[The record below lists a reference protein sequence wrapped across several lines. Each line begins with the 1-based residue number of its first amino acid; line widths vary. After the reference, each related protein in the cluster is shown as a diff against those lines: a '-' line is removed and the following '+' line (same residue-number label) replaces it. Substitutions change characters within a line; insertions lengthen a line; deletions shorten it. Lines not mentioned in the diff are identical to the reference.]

1 MNNEVARPTRW
12 WWSSSLLLVA
22 SLGGLAVGAMCRAA
36 GSTSAS
42 SAVWTATT
50 LLGVLP
56 AAWFVIDA
64 ARHRRIG
71 ADVLA
76 LAALIGALA
85 VGEVLAGAIITV
97 MLASGRAL
105 EARASRR
112 AQRDLSA
119 LVGRTPR
126 VAHRLTDGTLDE
138 VAIESIVPGD
148 LLLVKPGEVLAVDGR
163 VERESAVLDESALTG
178 ESRPVDRSVG
188 DPVRSGVVNAGGPF
202 EMRATTASADST
214 YAGIVR
220 LVEQAEASSAPFVR
234 LADRYSAV
242 FLAIASV
249 TAGIAWAVS
258 GDPVRAVAVLV
269 VATPCPL
276 ILAAPVA
283 IVAGLSRAARFGVVI
298 KGGAALERLANGDVL
313 LFDKTGTL
321 TAGQP
326 IVIGIHTPEGVIGR
340 DALRLAASLD
350 QVSPHVLATAIV
362 KAARQQDLDLPLP
375 TGVSETAGQ
384 GIRGTVDGHDVWVG
398 KLGWLGDGL
407 DQRFALS
414 QRRRAD
420 RESRLSIFVR
430 VDDTIA
436 AVLVLEDPIRPDAA
450 RAIRSLRSDGFKRL
464 VMVTGDRDDI
474 ARSVAAVV
482 GVDEVLS
489 ERSPTEKVEAVRFE
503 RRHGSTI
510 MVGDG
515 LNDAA
520 AMATADV
527 GVALC
532 ARGAT
537 AASETADV
545 VIMVDRIDR
554 LGDAHRTAR
563 RSKRIASQSV
573 IAGMALSGIAMGV
586 AAAGLLPPT
595 GGALLQELI
604 DVAVILN
611 ALRALREGRN
621 RRLTLAT
628 ADIALTRRF
637 RAEHAQLRPDIDQLL
652 SVADQIGSVDPHTAF
667 QLASDVHR
675 FLVDDLIPH
684 EQAEDAELY
693 PALAR
698 VLGGNDP
705 TGTMS
710 RGHAEIMHLTQ
721 RLGRL
726 LDDTCSERLE
736 PDDNSDTRRLLYGL
750 HAVLRLHFSQE
761 DEGYFSL
768 LDDPSTPEGN
778 SSVERRSAS
787 TAVS

>member
-1 MNNEVARPTRW
+1 MWA
-12 WWSSSLLLVA
+12 
-22 SLGGLAVGAMCRAA
+22 
-36 GSTSAS
+36 
-42 SAVWTATT
+42 ATT
-50 LLGVLP
+50 MLGVLP

-64 ARHRRIG
+64 ARHHRVG

-85 VGEVLAGAIITV
+85 VGEVFAGAIITV

-105 EARASRR
+105 ETRASKR

-126 VAHRLTDGTLDE
+126 LAHRLTDGVLAQAP
-138 VAIESIVPGD
+138 VESIVPGD

-163 VERESAVLDESALTG
+163 VEVAGAVLDESALTG
-178 ESRPVDRSVG
+178 ESRPVERGLG
-188 DPVRSGVVNAGGPF
+188 DPVRSGAVNAGGPF
-202 EMRATTASADST
+202 EMRATTAAADST

-220 LVEQAEASSAPFVR
+220 LVQQAEASSAPFVR
-234 LADRYSAV
+234 LADRYSAI
-242 FLAIASV
+242 FLAMAAV
-249 TAGIAWAVS
+249 TAGLAWALS

-298 KGGAALERLANGDVL
+298 KGGAALERLANGEVL

-326 IVIGIHTPEGVIGR
+326 IVVGIHVPEGMAGR
-340 DALRLAASLD
+340 DALRLAACLD

-362 KAARQQDLDLPLP
+362 KAARQQGLELPLP
-375 TGVSETAGQ
+375 AGVSETAGQ
-384 GIRGTVDGHDVWVG
+384 GIRGTVEGHDVWVG
-398 KLGWLGDGL
+398 KLDWLGEGL
-407 DQRFALS
+407 DQRFARA

-436 AVLVLEDPIRPDAA
+436 AALVLEDPIRPDAA
-450 RAIRSLRSDGFKRL
+450 RAIRSLRSDGFNRL
-464 VMVTGDRDDI
+464 VMVTGDRDDV

-489 ERSPTEKVEAVRFE
+489 ERSPTEKVEAVQFE

-527 GVALC
+527 GVAMC
-532 ARGAT
+532 GRGAS

-554 LGDAHRTAR
+554 LGDALRTAR
-563 RSKRIASQSV
+563 RSKRIAGQSV
-573 IAGMALSGIAMGV
+573 IAGMALSAAAMGV
-586 AAAGLLPPT
+586 AAVGLLPPT
-595 GGALLQELI
+595 GGALFQELI
-604 DVAVILN
+604 DVAVIMN
-611 ALRALREGRN
+611 ALRALREGRS
-621 RRLTLAT
+621 RRLTLA
-628 ADIALTRRF
+628 DDEIALTRRF
-637 RAEHAQLRPDIDQLL
+637 RSEHAQLRPDIDHLL
-652 SVADQIGSVDPHTAF
+652 AVADQIGSVDPQTAYR
-667 QLASDVHR
+667 LASGVHR
-675 FLVDDLIPH
+675 FLIDDLIPH
-684 EQAEDAELY
+684 EQAEDTELY

-698 VLGGNDP
+698 VLGGADP

-710 RGHAEIMHLTQ
+710 RGHAEILHLSQ

-726 LDDTCSERLE
+726 LDDVDADRLE
-736 PDDNSDTRRLLYGL
+736 ADDNSDARRLLYGL

-768 LDDPSTPEGN
+768 VDDDHAPE
-778 SSVERRSAS
+778 ADPA
-787 TAVS
+787 TVS

>member
-1 MNNEVARPTRW
+1 MDSEGPRQTGRWSPVVLLLGASLAGLSIGAGSQVAGLASL
-12 WWSSSLLLVA
+12 SSSA
-22 SLGGLAVGAMCRAA
+22 FA
-36 GSTSAS
+36 
-42 SAVWTATT
+42 ATT
-50 LLGVLP
+50 VLGVLP
-56 AAWFVIDA
+56 AAWFVMDA
-64 ARHRRIG
+64 ARHHRVG

-76 LAALIGALA
+76 LAALLGALA
-85 VGEVLAGAIITV
+85 VGEVFAGAIITV

-105 EARASRR
+105 ETRASKR

-126 VAHRLTDGTLDE
+126 EAHRLTDGVL
-138 VAIESIVPGD
+138 VKVPIESIIPGD

-163 VERESAVLDESALTG
+163 VEQTGAVLDESALTG
-178 ESRPVDRSVG
+178 ESRPVERNIG
-188 DPVRSGVVNAGGPF
+188 DSVRSGVVNAGGPF
-202 EMRATTASADST
+202 EMRATTAAGDST

-220 LVEQAEASSAPFVR
+220 LVQQAEASSAPFVR
-234 LADRYSAV
+234 LADRYSAA
-242 FLAIASV
+242 FLAIAAL
-249 TAGIAWAVS
+249 TAGLAWAIS

-298 KGGAALERLANGDVL
+298 KGGAALERLADGEVL

-326 IVIGIHTPEGVIGR
+326 IVVGIHTPDATVGR
-340 DALRLAASLD
+340 DALRLAACLD

-362 KAARQQDLDLPLP
+362 KAARQQNVALPLP
-375 TGVSETAGQ
+375 TGVTETAGQ
-384 GIRGTVDGHDVWVG
+384 GIRGTVEGHDVWVG
-398 KLGWLGDGL
+398 TLGWLGDGL
-407 DQRFALS
+407 DQRFARA

-420 RESRLSIFVR
+420 RESRLTIFVR
-430 VDDTIA
+430 VDETIA

-464 VMVTGDRDDI
+464 VMVTGDRDDV

-489 ERSPTEKVEAVRFE
+489 ERSPTGKVEAVRFE

-527 GVALC
+527 GVAMC
-532 ARGAT
+532 ARGAS
-537 AASETADV
+537 AASEAADV
-545 VIMVDRIDR
+545 VILVDRIDR
-554 LGDAHRTAR
+554 LGDALRTAR

-573 IAGMALSGIAMGV
+573 IAGMTLSVGAMGV
-586 AAAGLLPPT
+586 AAVGLLPPT
-595 GGALLQELI
+595 GGALFQELI
-604 DVAVILN
+604 DVAVIMN
-611 ALRALREGRN
+611 ALRALRAGRHQQL
-621 RRLTLAT
+621 RLTG
-628 ADIALTRRF
+628 DEIALTRRF
-637 RAEHAQLRPDIDQLL
+637 RAEHARLRPDIDHLL
-652 SVADQIGSVDPHTAF
+652 AVADQIGSVDPKTAYR
-667 QLASDVHR
+667 LASGVHH

-698 VLGGNDP
+698 VLGGADP

-710 RGHAEIMHLTQ
+710 RGHAEIVHLSQ
-721 RLGRL
+721 RLGCL
-726 LDDTCSERLE
+726 LADVDEERLE
-736 PDDNSDTRRLLYGL
+736 ADDNSDTRRLLYGL

-768 LDDPSTPEGN
+768 VDDQPAPEPDP
-778 SSVERRSAS
+778 A
-787 TAVS
+787 AVS